1 MIYLCSNTAFKG
13 VYHLN
18 LCALEF
24 KNFSIN
30 LGDFDALIITS
41 KNAINALEF
50 NQIPPNDEIC
60 VFAIGKSTANA
71 AKGYGF
77 KNIYEGQNSHGDDFA
92 QEIAPL
98 LTKQNEANKKCLL
111 LSPKEQV
118 SDIKGILE
126 HEKISL
132 TQIIAYENKTTQ
144 NPPKL
149 EFKPNDIFI
158 FTSPKNARAFLTH
171 FKWQSE
177 FRAIAIGKSTANAL
191 LGITCPLIS
200 QSQSIEACINLAKE
214 LNSRI

>member
-24 KNFSIN
+24 KNFSVN

-41 KNAINALEF
+41 KNAISALEF

-60 VFAIGKSTANA
+60 VFVIGKSTANA

-92 QEIAPL
+92 LEIASL
-98 LTKQNEANKKCLL
+98 LKKKKVLL

-126 HEKISL
+126 REKISL
-132 TQIIAYENKTTQ
+132 TQIIAYENKITQ

-191 LGITCPLIS
+191 LGITQPLIS